1 MYARSVDDE
10 TWARSVT
17 RSRFVDVS
25 LPIEPRGRFTK
36 RHTRRTLTI
45 FCSSTRNARTMR
57 SRTAPA
63 DMTPPY
69 ARETLFLFLAMC
81 LRLYFCV
88 AQRGTCRT
96 KRTNAKETV
105 SHRTHASRTLSRAR
119 RSSERARAPIR
130 ASLKAL
136 VRNLTL
142 DASRATESL
151 ARARDVRS
159 RGRTSRTIFY
169 DASLRVSLDVPRE
182 CARHRPTP
190 AARPSSSSS
199 RTRSRARRPEG
210 ASS

>member
-96 KRTNAKETV
+96 KRTNTKKNRQSPYPRV
-105 SHRTHASRTLSRAR
+105 SHPLSR
-119 RSSERARAPIR
+119 SPFIRARAR
-130 ASLKAL
+130 ADPRESQSPSAKPHARCIARDQ
-136 VRNLTL
+136 VPR
-142 DASRATESL
+142 ARSRRSIARSNITNDILRRISSRL
-151 ARARDVRS
+151 AR
-159 RGRTSRTIFY
+159 RT
-169 DASLRVSLDVPRE
+169 P
-182 CARHRPTP
+182 
-190 AARPSSSSS
+190 
-199 RTRSRARRPEG
+199 
-210 ASS
+210 